1 MGYSPA
7 MLMAPPSN
15 FPNQQQSYGMSM
27 PMNMPMPGT
36 SFPSVMS
43 SPLRPHESP
52 YGEHYGQFASYP
64 QPYPYPVYH
73 GGVSMSQTM
82 SHQSTTSYDGMAT
95 DTDAEDGFA
104 SMLNVDVEDEDHR
117 QSSAEPNLTSPSKPL
132 VLERPPRP
140 PNAWILYRSD
150 QLKAISA
157 GRKIKG
163 LDDVMRE
170 SGVSSSSG
178 EESSAEAG
186 LTSNTSVTDVDKEK
200 PIIKR
205 KGKKGAKEPTEGLLA
220 LGKGKTGRGLPQAH
234 ISKMISELWKRESA
248 TVRAEYERR
257 SEVKKLQVS
266 LSPSNLGCSLIG
278 STRTSIQITNSSR
291 CAKRIKTEQ
300 RKKKPKRSWR

>member
-1 MGYSPA
+1 
-7 MLMAPPSN
+7 
-15 FPNQQQSYGMSM
+15 
-27 PMNMPMPGT
+27 
-36 SFPSVMS
+36 
-43 SPLRPHESP
+43 
-52 YGEHYGQFASYP
+52 
-64 QPYPYPVYH
+64 
-73 GGVSMSQTM
+73 MSQTM
-82 SHQSTTSYDGMAT
+82 SHQSTATSYDGMAT

-104 SMLNVDVEDEDHR
+104 SMLNVDIEDEEYR
-117 QSSAEPNLTSPSKPL
+117 QSSAEPNPTSPSKPL

-150 QLKAISA
+150 RLKAISA

-163 LDDVMRE
+163 LDDVMKE
-170 SGVSSSSG
+170 AGVSSSSG

-186 LTSNTSVTDVDKEK
+186 LTSTTSVTDDDKDKGK

-248 TVRAEYERR
+248 AVRAEYEKR

-266 LSPSNLGCSLIG
+266 SLCLHSG
-278 STRTSIQITNSSR
+278 H
-291 CAKRIKTEQ
+291 
-300 RKKKPKRSWR
+300 

>member
-1 MGYSPA
+1 
-7 MLMAPPSN
+7 
-15 FPNQQQSYGMSM
+15 
-27 PMNMPMPGT
+27 
-36 SFPSVMS
+36 
-43 SPLRPHESP
+43 
-52 YGEHYGQFASYP
+52 
-64 QPYPYPVYH
+64 
-73 GGVSMSQTM
+73 MSQTM
-82 SHQSTTSYDGMAT
+82 SHQSTTTSYDGMAT

-104 SMLNVDVEDEDHR
+104 SMLNVDVEDENHR
-117 QSSAEPNLTSPSKPL
+117 QSSAEPNCTSPSKPL
-132 VLERPPRP
+132 GLERPPRP

-186 LTSNTSVTDVDKEK
+186 LTSTTSVTDDDKDKEK

-257 SEVKKLQVS
+257 SEAKKLEVS
-266 LSPSNLGCSLIG
+266 SVAFHSGYRLTG
-278 STRTSIQITNSSR
+278 SMRTSIQTTNFSL
-291 CAKRIKTEQ
+291 CAKRIKIE
-300 RKKKPKRSWR
+300 RKKNGPKRSWRSSVKKRQKLLLLVCPLHRFQSVADR